1 MRCGSHRHPAGSY
14 PAISPVPEPEFRR
27 YLSVA
32 LSFQRNI
39 VRRILL
45 FKRTPCPVQSGLSSP
60 AKTGAIARVATPK
73 SNIDEKFHYTSFYN
87 KKMSFFYLLLIF

>member
-1 MRCGSHRHPAGSY
+1 MQCGSHQHPAGSY
-14 PAISPVPEPEFRR
+14 PAISPLPEPEFRR

-32 LSFQRNI
+32 LSFRRNI

-60 AKTGAIARVATPK
+60 AETGATARVATPL
-73 SNIDEKFHYTSFYN
+73 SNIDVKIQYTSF
-87 KKMSFFYLLLIF
+87 

>member
-1 MRCGSHRHPAGSY
+1 MRCGFHQHPAGSY
-14 PAISPVPEPEFRR
+14 PAISPLPEPEFRR

-45 FKRTPCPVQSGLSSP
+45 FKRTPCPMQSGLSSP
-60 AKTGAIARVATPK
+60 AETGAIARVATPIR
-73 SNIDEKFHYTSFYN
+73 NIDEKT
-87 KKMSFFYLLLIF
+87 